1 MARVPSFNYKIPVE
15 VTITDLSPCKK
26 QLRIEI
32 DVDTVNAK
40 FDNVAKEFR
49 RHAHLPGFRPGKAP
63 LPNVMRSYGDKIA
76 DEAKRALMSDSY
88 SKALKDNSLKPVI
101 MPEVEELQF
110 GHGKPFQYLATLEV
124 TPAFELP
131 EYIGLEVEKER
142 RSVTDADIN
151 KALDTLR
158 EQRVSYSDMDRPAEE
173 DDFIVVNFTGTI
185 DEKPITDLVK
195 VARGLTE
202 QKNYWLHKTQNPLI
216 PGIVEELVGTS
227 KGDNKT
233 VSVAIPEGFIY
244 EELVGKE
251 ATYSIEVVQVKE
263 KSLPDVDDTFAKG
276 FGAESIDKLREG
288 VENDLKNELE
298 YSQKKSIR
306 NQCVDKLL
314 GSVTCDLPETI
325 VNETTRQGVHNIVQ
339 QNHNRG
345 VGKEIIEEN
354 KDRIYANAKADAE
367 VRVKANYI
375 LAQIANK
382 EDIKVTEQ
390 ELSRQVA
397 ALAAQQKVK
406 PQKLAQQLKDN
417 GGIYQLREEILNG
430 KVIDLLEEKAKIT
443 EVDPKPEAEHSH
455 SHEHGED
462 SDHDHSH

>member
-1 MARVPSFNYKIPVE
+1 VE

-32 DVDTVNAK
+32 DAETVNAK
-40 FDNVAKEFR
+40 FDAVAKDFR

-63 LPNVMRSYGDKIA
+63 LANVMRSYGDKIGE
-76 DEAKRALMSDSY
+76 EAKRTLMSDSY
-88 SKALKDNSLKPVI
+88 AKALKENELRPVI

-124 TPAFELP
+124 TPAFEMP
-131 EYIGLEVEKER
+131 EYIGIEVEKER
-142 RSVTDADIN
+142 HSVNDADIA

-158 EQRVSYSDMDRPAEE
+158 EQRVSYADMDRPVVE

-185 DEKPITDLVK
+185 DDKPITDLIK

-202 QKNYWLHKTQNPLI
+202 QKNFWLHKTQNPLI
-216 PGIVEELVGTS
+216 PGTVEALIGSS
-227 KGDNKT
+227 KGDKKT
-233 VSVAIPEGFIY
+233 VTVTIPDDFVY
-244 EELVGKE
+244 EEIVGKE
-251 ATYSIEVVQVKE
+251 AKYEIEVVQVKE
-263 KSLPDVDDTFAKG
+263 KSLPELDDKFAKG
-276 FGAESIDKLREG
+276 FGAESMDKLREG

-298 YSQKKSIR
+298 YSKKKSIR

-314 GSVTCDLPETI
+314 GAVNCDLPETI
-325 VNETTRQGVHNIVQ
+325 VNEATRAAVHNIVQ
-339 QNHNRG
+339 QNHQRG

-354 KDRIYANAKADAE
+354 KDKIYANAKTDAE

-375 LAQIANK
+375 LSKIAEK
-382 EDIKVTEQ
+382 EGIKVTDK

-397 ALAAQQKVK
+397 AMAAQQKVK

-417 GGIYQLREEILNG
+417 GTIYQVQEEIMNA
-430 KVIDLLEEKAKIT
+430 KVIDLLEEKAKVT
-443 EVDPKPEAEHSH
+443 EIDPKPEAEHTH
-455 SHEHGED
+455 SHEHGEG
-462 SDHDHSH
+462 HDHSH

>member
-1 MARVPSFNYKIPVE
+1 ME

-32 DVDTVNAK
+32 DAEAVNAK
-40 FDNVAKEFR
+40 FDSVAKDFR

-63 LPNVMRSYGDKIA
+63 LANVMRSYGDKIGE
-76 DEAKRALMSDSY
+76 EAKRTLMSDSY
-88 SKALKDNSLKPVI
+88 AKALKENGLRPVI

-131 EYIGLEVEKER
+131 EYNGLEVEKER
-142 RSVTDADIN
+142 RTVTGADID

-158 EQRVSYSDMDRPAEE
+158 EQRVSYTDLDRPAGE

-185 DEKPITDLVK
+185 DDKPITDLVK

-202 QKNYWLHKTQNPLI
+202 QKNYWLNAKHNPLI
-216 PGIVEELVGTS
+216 PGIVEALIGS
-227 KGDNKT
+227 GKDDKKT
-233 VSVAIPEGFIY
+233 VTVTIPNDFIY

-251 ATYSIEVVQVKE
+251 ARYEIEIVQVKE
-263 KSLPDVDDTFAKG
+263 KSLPELDDKFAKG
-276 FGAESIDKLREG
+276 FGAESMDKLREG

-298 YSQKKSIR
+298 YSQKKSVR

-314 GSVTCDLPETI
+314 DAVNCDLPETI
-325 VNETTRQGVHNIVQ
+325 VNEATRVGVHNIVQ
-339 QNHNRG
+339 QNHQRG
-345 VGKEIIEEN
+345 VGKEVIDEN

-375 LAQIANK
+375 LSKIAEK
-382 EDIKVTEQ
+382 EGIKVTDQ
-390 ELSRQVA
+390 ELSRQVGA
-397 ALAAQQKVK
+397 MATQQKVK

-417 GGIYQLREEILNG
+417 GTIYQVQEEIMNA
-430 KVIDLLEEKAKIT
+430 KVIDLLEEKAKVT
-443 EVDPKPEAEHSH
+443 EIDPKPEEEHTH
-455 SHEHGED
+455 SHEHG
-462 SDHDHSH
+462 HSH

>member
-1 MARVPSFNYKIPVE
+1 ME

-32 DVDTVNAK
+32 DAETVNAK
-40 FDNVAKEFR
+40 FDAVAKDFR

-63 LPNVMRSYGDKIA
+63 LANVMRSYGDKIGE
-76 DEAKRALMSDSY
+76 EAKRTLMSDSY
-88 SKALKDNSLKPVI
+88 AKALKENELRPVI

-124 TPAFELP
+124 TPAFEMP
-131 EYIGLEVEKER
+131 EYIGIEVEKER
-142 RSVTDADIN
+142 RSVNDADIA

-158 EQRVSYSDMDRPAEE
+158 EQRVSYADMDRPVVE

-185 DEKPITDLVK
+185 DDKPITDLIK

-202 QKNYWLHKTQNPLI
+202 QKNFWLHKTQNPLI
-216 PGIVEELVGTS
+216 PGTVEALIGSS
-227 KGDNKT
+227 KGDKKT
-233 VSVAIPEGFIY
+233 VTVTIPDDFVY
-244 EELVGKE
+244 EEIVGKE
-251 ATYSIEVVQVKE
+251 AKYEIEVVQVKE
-263 KSLPDVDDTFAKG
+263 KSLPELDDKFAKG
-276 FGAESIDKLREG
+276 FGAESMDKLREG

-298 YSQKKSIR
+298 YSKKKSIR

-314 GSVTCDLPETI
+314 GAVNCDLPETI
-325 VNETTRQGVHNIVQ
+325 VNEATRAAVHNIVQ
-339 QNHNRG
+339 QNHQRG

-354 KDRIYANAKADAE
+354 KDKIYANAKTDAE

-375 LAQIANK
+375 LSKIAEK
-382 EDIKVTEQ
+382 EGIKVTDQ

-417 GGIYQLREEILNG
+417 GTIYQVQEEIMNA
-430 KVIDLLEEKAKIT
+430 KVIDLLEEKAKVT
-443 EVDPKPEAEHSH
+443 EIDPKPEAEHTH
-455 SHEHGED
+455 SHEHGEG
-462 SDHDHSH
+462 HDHSH

>member
-1 MARVPSFNYKIPVE
+1 VE

-32 DVDTVNAK
+32 DAETVNAK
-40 FDNVAKEFR
+40 FDAVAKDFR

-63 LPNVMRSYGDKIA
+63 LANVMRSYGDKIGE
-76 DEAKRALMSDSY
+76 EAKRTLMSDSY
-88 SKALKDNSLKPVI
+88 AKALKENELRPVI

-124 TPAFELP
+124 TPAFEMP
-131 EYIGLEVEKER
+131 EYIGIEVEKER
-142 RSVTDADIN
+142 RSVNDADIA

-158 EQRVSYSDMDRPAEE
+158 EQRVSYADMDRPVVE

-185 DEKPITDLVK
+185 DDKPITDLIK

-202 QKNYWLHKTQNPLI
+202 QKNFWLHKTQNPLI
-216 PGIVEELVGTS
+216 PGTVEALIGSS
-227 KGDNKT
+227 KGDKKT
-233 VSVAIPEGFIY
+233 VTVTIPDDFVY
-244 EELVGKE
+244 EEIVGKE
-251 ATYSIEVVQVKE
+251 AKYEIEVVQVKE
-263 KSLPDVDDTFAKG
+263 KSLPELDDKFAKG
-276 FGAESIDKLREG
+276 FGAESMDKLREG

-298 YSQKKSIR
+298 YSKKKSIR

-314 GSVTCDLPETI
+314 GAVNCDLPETI
-325 VNETTRQGVHNIVQ
+325 VNEATRAAVHNIVQ
-339 QNHNRG
+339 QNHQRG

-354 KDRIYANAKADAE
+354 KDKIYANAKTDAE

-375 LAQIANK
+375 LSKIAEK
-382 EDIKVTEQ
+382 EGIKVTDK

-397 ALAAQQKVK
+397 AMAAQQKVK

-417 GGIYQLREEILNG
+417 GTIYQVQEEIMNA
-430 KVIDLLEEKAKIT
+430 KVIDLLEEKAKVT
-443 EVDPKPEAEHSH
+443 EIDPKPEAEHTH
-455 SHEHGED
+455 SHEHGEG
-462 SDHDHSH
+462 HDHSH

>member
-1 MARVPSFNYKIPVE
+1 ME

-32 DVDTVNAK
+32 DAETVNAK
-40 FDNVAKEFR
+40 FDAVAKDFR

-63 LPNVMRSYGDKIA
+63 LANVMRSYGDKIGE
-76 DEAKRALMSDSY
+76 EAKRTLMSDSY
-88 SKALKDNSLKPVI
+88 AKALKENELRPVI

-124 TPAFELP
+124 TPAFEMP
-131 EYIGLEVEKER
+131 EYIGIEVEKER
-142 RSVTDADIN
+142 HSVNDADIA

-158 EQRVSYSDMDRPAEE
+158 EQRVSYADMDRPVVE

-185 DEKPITDLVK
+185 DDKPITDLIK

-202 QKNYWLHKTQNPLI
+202 QKNFWLHKTQNPLI
-216 PGIVEELVGTS
+216 PGTVEALIGSS
-227 KGDNKT
+227 KGDKKT
-233 VSVAIPEGFIY
+233 VTVTIPDDFVY
-244 EELVGKE
+244 EEIVGKE
-251 ATYSIEVVQVKE
+251 AKYEIEVVQVKE
-263 KSLPDVDDTFAKG
+263 KSLPELDDKFAKG
-276 FGAESIDKLREG
+276 FGAESMDKLREG

-298 YSQKKSIR
+298 YSKKKSIR

-314 GSVTCDLPETI
+314 GAVNCDLPETI
-325 VNETTRQGVHNIVQ
+325 VNEATRAAVHNIVQ
-339 QNHNRG
+339 QNHQRG

-354 KDRIYANAKADAE
+354 KDKIYANAKTDAE

-375 LAQIANK
+375 LSKIAEK
-382 EDIKVTEQ
+382 EGIKVTDK

-397 ALAAQQKVK
+397 AMAAQQKVK

-417 GGIYQLREEILNG
+417 GTIYQVQEEIMNA
-430 KVIDLLEEKAKIT
+430 KVIDLLEEKAKVT
-443 EVDPKPEAEHSH
+443 EIDPKPEAEHTH
-455 SHEHGED
+455 SHEHGEG
-462 SDHDHSH
+462 HDHSH

>member
-1 MARVPSFNYKIPVE
+1 ME

-32 DVDTVNAK
+32 DAEAVNAK
-40 FDNVAKEFR
+40 FDSVAKDFR

-63 LPNVMRSYGDKIA
+63 LANVMRSYGDKIGE
-76 DEAKRALMSDSY
+76 EAKRTLMSDSY
-88 SKALKDNSLKPVI
+88 AKALKENGLRPVI

-131 EYIGLEVEKER
+131 EYNGLEVEKER
-142 RSVTDADIN
+142 RTVTGADID

-158 EQRVSYSDMDRPAEE
+158 EQRVSYTDVDRPAGE

-185 DEKPITDLVK
+185 DDKPITDLVK

-202 QKNYWLHKTQNPLI
+202 QKNYWLNAKHNPLI
-216 PGIVEELVGTS
+216 PGIVEALIGS
-227 KGDNKT
+227 GKDDKKT
-233 VSVAIPEGFIY
+233 VTVTIPNDFIY

-251 ATYSIEVVQVKE
+251 ARYEIEIVQVKE
-263 KSLPDVDDTFAKG
+263 KSLPELDDKFAKG
-276 FGAESIDKLREG
+276 FGAESMDKLREG

-298 YSQKKSIR
+298 YSQKKSVR

-314 GSVTCDLPETI
+314 DAVNCDLPETI
-325 VNETTRQGVHNIVQ
+325 VNEATRVGVHNIVQ
-339 QNHNRG
+339 QNHQRG
-345 VGKEIIEEN
+345 VGKEVIDEN

-375 LAQIANK
+375 LSKIAEK
-382 EDIKVTEQ
+382 EGIKVTDQ
-390 ELSRQVA
+390 ELSRQVGA
-397 ALAAQQKVK
+397 MATQQKVK

-417 GGIYQLREEILNG
+417 GTIYQVQEEIMNA
-430 KVIDLLEEKAKIT
+430 KVIDLLEEKAKVT
-443 EVDPKPEAEHSH
+443 EIDPKPEEEHTH
-455 SHEHGED
+455 SHEHG
-462 SDHDHSH
+462 HSH

>member
-1 MARVPSFNYKIPVE
+1 ME

-32 DVDTVNAK
+32 DAEAVNAK
-40 FDNVAKEFR
+40 FDSVAKDFR

-63 LPNVMRSYGDKIA
+63 LANVMRSYGDKIGE
-76 DEAKRALMSDSY
+76 EAKRTLMSDSY
-88 SKALKDNSLKPVI
+88 AKALKENGLRPVI

-131 EYIGLEVEKER
+131 EYNGLEVEKER
-142 RSVTDADIN
+142 RTVTGADID

-158 EQRVSYSDMDRPAEE
+158 EQRVSYTDVDRPAGEN
-173 DDFIVVNFTGTI
+173 DFIVVNFTGTI
-185 DEKPITDLVK
+185 DDKPITDLVK

-202 QKNYWLHKTQNPLI
+202 QKNYWLNAKHNPLI
-216 PGIVEELVGTS
+216 PGIVEALIGS
-227 KGDNKT
+227 GKDDKKT
-233 VSVAIPEGFIY
+233 VTVTIPNDFIY

-251 ATYSIEVVQVKE
+251 ARYEIEIVQVKE
-263 KSLPDVDDTFAKG
+263 KSLPELDDKFAKG
-276 FGAESIDKLREG
+276 FGAESMDKLREG

-298 YSQKKSIR
+298 YSQKKSVR

-314 GSVTCDLPETI
+314 DAVNCDLPETI
-325 VNETTRQGVHNIVQ
+325 VNEATRVGVHNIVQ
-339 QNHNRG
+339 QNHQRG
-345 VGKEIIEEN
+345 VGKEVIDEN

-375 LAQIANK
+375 LSKIAEK
-382 EDIKVTEQ
+382 EGIKVTDQ

-397 ALAAQQKVK
+397 AMATQQKVK

-417 GGIYQLREEILNG
+417 GTIYQVQEEIMNA
-430 KVIDLLEEKAKIT
+430 KVIDLLEEKAKVT
-443 EVDPKPEAEHSH
+443 EIDPKPEEEHTH
-455 SHEHGED
+455 SHEHG
-462 SDHDHSH
+462 HSH

>member
-1 MARVPSFNYKIPVE
+1 VE

-32 DVDTVNAK
+32 DAEAVNAK
-40 FDNVAKEFR
+40 FDSVAKDFR

-63 LPNVMRSYGDKIA
+63 LANVMRSYGDKIGE
-76 DEAKRALMSDSY
+76 EAKRTLMSDSY
-88 SKALKDNSLKPVI
+88 AKALKENELRPVI

-124 TPAFELP
+124 TPAFEMP
-131 EYIGLEVEKER
+131 EYIGIEVEKER
-142 RSVTDADIN
+142 HSVNDADIA

-158 EQRVSYSDMDRPAEE
+158 EQRVSYADMDRPAVE

-185 DEKPITDLVK
+185 DDKPITDLIK

-202 QKNYWLHKTQNPLI
+202 QKNFWLHKTQNPLI
-216 PGIVEELVGTS
+216 PGTVEALIGSS
-227 KGDNKT
+227 KGDKKT
-233 VSVAIPEGFIY
+233 VTVTIPDDFVY
-244 EELVGKE
+244 EEIVGKE
-251 ATYSIEVVQVKE
+251 AKYEIEVVQVKE
-263 KSLPDVDDTFAKG
+263 KSLPELDDKFAKG
-276 FGAESIDKLREG
+276 FGAESMDKLREG

-298 YSQKKSIR
+298 YSKKKSIR

-314 GSVTCDLPETI
+314 GAVNCDLPETI
-325 VNETTRQGVHNIVQ
+325 VNEATRAAVHNIVQ
-339 QNHNRG
+339 QNHQRG

-354 KDRIYANAKADAE
+354 KDKIYANAKTDAE

-375 LAQIANK
+375 LSKIAEK
-382 EDIKVTEQ
+382 EGIKVTDQ

-397 ALAAQQKVK
+397 AMAAQQKIK

-417 GGIYQLREEILNG
+417 GTIYQVQEEIMNA
-430 KVIDLLEEKAKIT
+430 KVIDLLEEKAKVT
-443 EVDPKPEAEHSH
+443 EIDPKPEAEHTH
-455 SHEHGED
+455 SHEHGEG
-462 SDHDHSH
+462 HDHSH

>member
-1 MARVPSFNYKIPVE
+1 ME

-32 DVDTVNAK
+32 DAETVNAK
-40 FDNVAKEFR
+40 FDAVAKDFR

-63 LPNVMRSYGDKIA
+63 LANVMRSYGDKIGE
-76 DEAKRALMSDSY
+76 EAKRTLMSDSY
-88 SKALKDNSLKPVI
+88 TKALKENELRPVI

-124 TPAFELP
+124 TPAFEMP
-131 EYIGLEVEKER
+131 EYIGIEVEKER
-142 RSVTDADIN
+142 RSVNDADID

-158 EQRVSYSDMDRPAEE
+158 EQRVSYTDMDRPAVEE
-173 DDFIVVNFTGTI
+173 DFIVVNFTGTI
-185 DEKPITDLVK
+185 DDKPITDLIK

-202 QKNYWLHKTQNPLI
+202 QKNFWLHKTQNPLI
-216 PGIVEELVGTS
+216 PGTVEALIGSS
-227 KGDNKT
+227 KGDKKT
-233 VSVAIPEGFIY
+233 VTVTIPDDFVY
-244 EELVGKE
+244 EEIVGKE
-251 ATYSIEVVQVKE
+251 AKYEIEVVQVKE
-263 KSLPDVDDTFAKG
+263 KSLPELDDKFAKG
-276 FGAESIDKLREG
+276 FGAESMDKLREG

-298 YSQKKSIR
+298 YSKKKSIR

-314 GSVTCDLPETI
+314 GAVNCDLPETI
-325 VNETTRQGVHNIVQ
+325 VNEATRAAVHNIVQ
-339 QNHNRG
+339 QNHERG

-354 KDRIYANAKADAE
+354 KDKIYANAKTDAE

-375 LAQIANK
+375 LSKIAEK
-382 EDIKVTEQ
+382 EGIKVTDQ

-397 ALAAQQKVK
+397 AMAAQQKVK

-417 GGIYQLREEILNG
+417 GTIYQVQEEIMNA

-443 EVDPKPEAEHSH
+443 EIDPKPEAEHTH
-455 SHEHGED
+455 SHDHGEG
-462 SDHDHSH
+462 HDHSH